1 MKSVLGQYH
10 NSMTRKQT
18 HLKRS
23 FLWSLF
29 LCFTFSS
36 AHAQH
41 FDWAESISGLG
52 LDVGRAVTADS
63 DGNVIVVGSFTGGTQ
78 VGDTYLTGYGSLEGF
93 VAKYT
98 SDGDFLWARVISGP
112 AEDLA
117 RGVTTDG
124 NGNIFVVGH
133 FTDTITF
140 AISETDTA
148 AAKSEGGQDVFVV
161 KYSANGDFVWHL
173 TGGGTGDDTATDI
186 DWYRWSDKLYISGGF
201 ENRAGFGTVTIL
213 SNGLSDAFLMKI
225 DGGGNAHWIRNGG
238 GLEHDIAASVAVAND
253 GAIYIAGDF
262 YDQALFDGTTLQATG
277 SSDVF
282 LAKFDADGNM
292 LWAETNGG
300 TSVDVATSVG
310 TDLNGNVFVSG
321 YYQGTTFFQG
331 FSASAISYNDV
342 FVSKF
347 DGDGNCQWLSSAGSW
362 GLDNCLG
369 MAVAWD
375 GSTYLT
381 GFFEEELFSQGVSFE
396 GDGYDIF
403 ILNYLPD
410 GNIRYGR
417 NAGAGSSDFG
427 TAVCLGPD
435 ESLYVTG
442 YYFFYSDFDQTTI
455 GIADNGD
462 GFLARMT
469 GILGIPSE
477 TESKTACIY
486 YNPVSNQVSVTCG
499 SAEGNWSIVN
509 MLGQQLAE
517 GTFRNK
523 ISLPKFKGM
532 NILTVQTKDT
542 SISRKVF
549 GTSIE

>member
-1 MKSVLGQYH
+1 
-10 NSMTRKQT
+10 MTLTQT

-29 LCFTFSS
+29 LCLLFPG
-36 AHAQH
+36 AQAQH
-41 FDWAESISGLG
+41 FDWAKSIGGLG
-52 LDVGRAVTADS
+52 LDVGRAVTTDM
-63 DGNVIVVGSFTGGTQ
+63 DGNVIVVGSFTGSTQ
-78 VGDTYLTGYGSLEGF
+78 IGNTYLTGKGGLEGF

-98 SDGDFLWARVISGP
+98 SEGNFLWAKVISGP

-117 RGVTTDG
+117 RGVITDG
-124 NGNIFVVGH
+124 DGNIFVVGH

-140 AISETDTA
+140 AVSETDTA
-148 AAKSEGGQDVFVV
+148 AAKSEGKQDVFIV
-161 KYSANGDFVWHL
+161 KYSPDGTFLWHL

-186 DWYRWSDKLYISGGF
+186 DWYKWSDKLYVSGGF
-201 ENRAGFGTVTIL
+201 ENRASFATATIL

-225 DGGGNAHWIRNGG
+225 DGAGNVYWIRNGG
-238 GLEHDIAASVAVAND
+238 GSEHDIAASIAVGND
-253 GAIYIAGDF
+253 ESVYIVGDF
-262 YDQALFDGTTLQATG
+262 YDQALFEGTTLQAMG
-277 SSDVF
+277 SSDMF
-282 LAKFDADGNM
+282 LAKFSQDGIM
-292 LWAETNGG
+292 EWAKTNGG

-321 YYQGTTFFQG
+321 YYQGTTFFQN

-381 GFFEEELFSQGVSFE
+381 GFFEEEMFSQGVSFE

-442 YYFFYSDFDQTTI
+442 YYFFFSDFDQTTI
-455 GIADNGD
+455 GNADNGD
-462 GFLARMT
+462 CFLARMT
-469 GILGIPSE
+469 DILSIQDE
-477 TESKTACIY
+477 TGQESIDNCLSYNYGFRTMQVAC
-486 YNPVSNQVSVTCG
+486 NDLS
-499 SAEGNWSIVN
+499 NWSVVN
-509 MLGQQLAE
+509 TLGQIAASGMANDDQIDLSHLKTGYYIFRGDRN
-517 GTFRNK
+517 GTPA
-523 ISLPKFKGM
+523 SEKF
-532 NILTVQTKDT
+532 V
-542 SISRKVF
+542 VP
-549 GTSIE
+549 